1 MVVNPTTIQLQS
13 GRPLYYSRRFMYV
26 FLLQLIFISVTYMYA
41 ISSVLKYT
49 SSGITVV
56 HLQSEKGLN
65 KQKLLLMMLIYCKI
79 Q

>member
-1 MVVNPTTIQLQS
+1 
-13 GRPLYYSRRFMYV
+13 MYV
-26 FLLQLIFISVTYMYA
+26 FLLQLIFTSVTYMYV